1 MEIDFRH
8 YEPECLNYLCSV
20 HKFMKKIAAFLLL
33 LAFSLQT
40 FSQGLTLLV
49 FYRQQAYIKA
59 NLCENRYRPMLH
71 CDGKCILAKKL
82 KAQENREQQNP
93 EMKLSA
99 KNEVLSAFRQHHFGI
114 SRPEHQPVHARPV
127 SDNRTTDRPSSHF
140 HPPGR

>member
-1 MEIDFRH
+1 
-8 YEPECLNYLCSV
+8 
-20 HKFMKKIAAFLLL
+20 MKKVAAFLLL

-99 KNEVLSAFRQHHFGI
+99 KNEVLTTSRHSTFTI
-114 SRPEHQPVHARPV
+114 SRPVHYIVYARPV
-127 SDNRTTDRPSSHF
+127 SDNRTADRPASFF
-140 HPPGR
+140 HPPGC

>member
-1 MEIDFRH
+1 MGK
-8 YEPECLNYLCSV
+8 LTSV
-20 HKFMKKIAAFLLL
+20 ITNSCVFFIFAPFNTMKKVAAFLLL

-71 CDGKCILAKKL
+71 CDGKCVLAKKL

-99 KNEVLSAFRQHHFGI
+99 KNEVLSHSRSIAFCVITTERI
-114 SRPEHQPVHARPV
+114 IEHARPV
-127 SDNRTTDRPSSHF
+127 SDNRTCDRPDTHF
-140 HPPGR
+140 HPPGC